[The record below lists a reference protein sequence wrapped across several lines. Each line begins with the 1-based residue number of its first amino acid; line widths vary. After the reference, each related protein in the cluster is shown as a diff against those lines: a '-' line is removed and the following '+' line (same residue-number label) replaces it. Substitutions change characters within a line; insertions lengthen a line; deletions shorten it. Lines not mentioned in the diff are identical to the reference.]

1 MNLTPLASGNGWQY
15 GMWIAVD
22 MRLFIFVLLIALL
35 GAAGITAVT
44 VKRRRW
50 VDYAALFIVSFTLMM
65 TLLLLLF
72 NAIAAYPVFVIE
84 SVFPFP

>member
-44 VKRRRW
+44 VKR
-50 VDYAALFIVSFTLMM
+50 
-65 TLLLLLF
+65 
-72 NAIAAYPVFVIE
+72 
-84 SVFPFP
+84 